1 MLTNTPTAEEI
12 HQEAR
17 RLVGLLRDAGHTAYF
32 AGGCV
37 RDTLLG
43 KVPKDFDIATSAT
56 PEQVTKLFPKAH
68 SVGAHFGVMLLHSH
82 GANFEIATF
91 RTDGSYKDGRR
102 PESVA
107 FSTPEEDAQRRDFS
121 INGLFYDPQT
131 DRVID
136 FVGGEADL
144 RAGVLRAI
152 GEPSARFHEDHL
164 RLLRAV
170 RFAAALDFEIEVR
183 TWQAMQ
189 ECAPQL
195 GLISQERIRDEFI
208 RILLHPH
215 RVRGF
220 DLLVDSGLM
229 AQFLPEILALRG
241 CEQPPEWHPEGDVF
255 VHTRLMLSMAAPDA
269 ALPLLLSILLHDI
282 AKPATFTVD
291 ETGRIRFSGHDD
303 LGAEMAQTILRRLR
317 FSNEF
322 ISEVVE
328 MVAYHMRFMNV
339 QGMRTAR
346 LKRFMAR
353 PTFEQEMELHRI
365 DCASSNGFTDNYDFL
380 RSKAEEFSQ
389 APIIPPPLLNGRD
402 LLALGFPA
410 GPKMG
415 ELLTSV
421 QTLQLEGTLTTREE
435 ALTWVKT
442 QL

>member
-1 MLTNTPTAEEI
+1 MVQPCRVTVPGVTGNGSRRWQCGSEGFVLHLQPAQAVI
-12 HQEAR
+12 AGAAKQFAR
-17 RLVGLLRDAGHTAYF
+17 AQTETR
-32 AGGCV
+32 
-37 RDTLLG
+37 
-43 KVPKDFDIATSAT
+43 
-56 PEQVTKLFPKAH
+56 
-68 SVGAHFGVMLLHSH
+68 
-82 GANFEIATF
+82 
-91 RTDGSYKDGRR
+91 GS
-102 PESVA
+102 
-107 FSTPEEDAQRRDFS
+107 
-121 INGLFYDPQT
+121 
-131 DRVID
+131 
-136 FVGGEADL
+136 
-144 RAGVLRAI
+144 
-152 GEPSARFHEDHL
+152 
-164 RLLRAV
+164 
-170 RFAAALDFEIEVR
+170 
-183 TWQAMQ
+183 
-189 ECAPQL
+189 
-195 GLISQERIRDEFI
+195 SQIPFFEFI